1 MFPGLGSIGLQCGR
15 RTRVEMDEKF
25 VTKKTIREAN
35 LTTDKPN
42 CDHQGSDR
50 ARQSDDSRYSVW
62 HGAFG
67 EIAVAF
73 IAPAAA
79 IACFAVARRK
89 HVRRAAPA
97 ALLLVVFAA
106 PPYPIRLVENRQ
118 SGVPGRQ

>member
-73 IAPAAA
+73 MAPAAA
-79 IACFAVARRK
+79 RAWCGGARCN
-89 HVRRAAPA
+89 HVRPSPPAAP
-97 ALLLVVFAA
+97 
-106 PPYPIRLVENRQ
+106 
-118 SGVPGRQ
+118 